1 MVTLAGKQAA
11 ASPLCRLVRRSTIQH
26 FFVISF
32 QLKTFLQEEPRGRFC
47 KIFRSVIIQ
56 SELCH
61 NSKDD
66 PFAICEKVVTELWL
80 SYDWPKIFKEPASVP

>member
-1 MVTLAGKQAA
+1 MYTKNVGCFRIFREVNKNENSTNMVTLAGKQAA

-47 KIFRSVIIQ
+47 KILGRS
-56 SELCH
+56 
-61 NSKDD
+61 
-66 PFAICEKVVTELWL
+66 
-80 SYDWPKIFKEPASVP
+80 